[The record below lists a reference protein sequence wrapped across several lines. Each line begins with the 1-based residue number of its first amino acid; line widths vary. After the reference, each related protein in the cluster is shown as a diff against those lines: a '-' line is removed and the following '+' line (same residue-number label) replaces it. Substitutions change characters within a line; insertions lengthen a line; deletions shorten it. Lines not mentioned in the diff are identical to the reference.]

1 MKIWIKSYCKQYNA
15 GILIFDD
22 EIELKLTLGRWPLL
36 LIIGVL
42 ALSAYWITQFWLGPQ
57 VVGLTVAKEV
67 LTQTVVTSGKLEL
80 LQPINIISQHNGK
93 VTAVNV
99 KQGQYVKAGQ
109 TLYTLENKDD
119 RGSIQKA
126 RAAIAQAEARF
137 KKISESTHAGSEQSL
152 RSANVAVDKAK
163 KQYARYT
170 ELTAKG
176 LVSYEQS
183 SDAIR
188 NLAIAQSQL
197 ASAQFLAKA
206 SRAKGSEYV
215 LAEIAL
221 SKARAFE
228 KNLREKSGIRSIVAE
243 QAGILIASHI
253 SAGSRVTTGK
263 KLMVL
268 SPTGKVN
275 LALQLDAQI
284 KSELKPGQQVWLAAE
299 GHIDQ
304 RFSAEISAANGQG
317 LVEVAFTSKQPADFL
332 QQDKLVS
339 VEIELNRRADT
350 LSLSMSAIRNV
361 DSAEPW
367 VMVSDN
373 GRAQRRVVK
382 LGMRVK
388 SRVEVLEGLR
398 ENELVFPATGLE
410 VLEGK
415 RVRLARS

>member
-1 MKIWIKSYCKQYNA
+1 M
-15 GILIFDD
+15 
-22 EIELKLTLGRWPLL
+22 

-42 ALSAYWITQFWLGPQ
+42 ALSAYWITQLWLGPQ

-67 LTQTVVTSGKLEL
+67 LIQTVVTNGKLEL
-80 LQPINIISQHNGK
+80 LQPTNIISQYNGN
-93 VTAVNV
+93 VATVSV

-206 SRAKGSEYV
+206 SRAKGSEYA

-221 SKARAFE
+221 SKARVFE
-228 KNLREKSGIRSIVAE
+228 KNLREKSGIRPIVAE
-243 QAGILIASHI
+243 QAGMLIASHI

-275 LALQLDAQI
+275 LALQLDDRI

-299 GHIDQ
+299 GLTDQ

-317 LVEVAFTSKQPADFL
+317 LVEVAFTGKQPADFL

-350 LSLSMSAIRNV
+350 LSLSMSAIRNA
-361 DSAEPW
+361 DGAEPW

-410 VLEGK
+410 ELEGK

>member
-1 MKIWIKSYCKQYNA
+1 MK
-15 GILIFDD
+15 F
-22 EIELKLTLGRWPLL
+22 TLGRWSVL
-36 LIIGVL
+36 LIIAVL
-42 ALSAYWITQFWLGPQ
+42 ALSAYWLTQFWLGPQ
-57 VVGLTVAKEV
+57 VVGLTVGKEELV
-67 LTQTVVTSGKLEL
+67 QTVVTNGKLAL
-80 LQPINIISQHNGK
+80 SQPIDIISQYNGK
-93 VTAVNV
+93 VAAVSV

-126 RAAIAQAEARF
+126 RAAIAQAEEKF

-152 RSANVAVDKAK
+152 RIANGAVDKAK

-197 ASAQFLAKA
+197 ANAQFQAKA
-206 SRAKGSEYV
+206 NRAKGSEYA

-221 SKARAFE
+221 SKARAYE
-228 KNLREKSGIRSIVAE
+228 RNLREKSGTRPIVAE
-243 QAGILIASHI
+243 QDGMLIASHI
-253 SAGSRVTTGK
+253 SAGSKVKIGK
-263 KLMVL
+263 KLMAL
-268 SPTGKVN
+268 SPTDKVQ
-275 LALQLDAQI
+275 LALQLDDQV
-284 KSELKPGQQVWLAAE
+284 KRELKPGQHVWLIAQDHA
-299 GHIDQ
+299 DQ
-304 RFSAEISAANGQG
+304 RLSAEISALASGAASGQSTI
-317 LVEVAFTSKQPADFL
+317 EVTFTGKKPAEFL
-332 QQDKLVS
+332 QQDKLVT

-373 GRAQRRVVK
+373 GRAQRRIVK
-382 LGMRVK
+382 LGMRAK

-398 ENELVFPATGLE
+398 ENELVFPATGLD

-415 RVRLARS
+415 RIRLARS